1 MELTTK
7 ELVKKMI
14 LDSQEMV
21 RDYETHSKKVDNM
34 EVAELF
40 KTFAEQCGYQASK
53 LQTIL
58 NKIDK

>member
-7 ELVKKMI
+7 EIVKKMI

-21 RDYETHSKKVDNM
+21 RDYETHSKKVDDM